1 MRLEEKKNINKQI
14 KKNNRTQIRELLKIT
29 VQKMKKCCVC
39 VCAVYGSWLLYAF
52 IYAGSFFFK

>member
-39 VCAVYGSWLLYAF
+39 AVYGSWLLYAF